1 MNLII
6 GQLFALL
13 TAACFA
19 QNSIVYSFAGRRVGS
34 AAVTHIRL
42 WVALPAIMII
52 HLLFHGAPLPL
63 GLPQAG
69 YFYLGASGFVGFFMA
84 DLFIF
89 KAFVDLGPRETLVVM
104 TLAPIFGAI
113 ISWLMFAETLTVLQI
128 VGILVTVGGVAWVV
142 YEERSN
148 PNKRSRKQA
157 LGVIFA
163 FLGALTQATG
173 MVLAKGGVASGVHPV
188 SANAVRITA
197 GLIGLILFALL
208 RRRLIADFR
217 SMRDLKALAATSS
230 GALIGPVLGVIL
242 SLYALQW
249 APVGIVTALMQTSP
263 ILLLP
268 IERFVFKRRVTLGA
282 VIGTLLAIGGAALL
296 FIAP

>member
-52 HLLFHGAPLPL
+52 HLLFHGALLPL

-69 YFYLGASGFVGFFMA
+69 YLYLGASGFVGFFMA

>member
-6 GQLFALL
+6 GQLFALF

-34 AAVTHIRL
+34 TAVTHVRL
-42 WVALPAIMII
+42 WVALPAIMVV
-52 HLLFHGAPLPL
+52 HLFFNGTLLPL
-63 GLPQAG
+63 HLSQAG
-69 YFYLGASGFVGFFMA
+69 YLYLGASGFIGFFMA

-89 KAFVDLGPRETLVVM
+89 AAFVDLGPRETLVIM
-104 TLAPIFGAI
+104 TLAPIFGAV
-113 ISWLMFAETLTVLQI
+113 ISWLSFGETLTLMQI
-128 VGILVTVGGVAWVV
+128 IGILVTVGGVAWVV
-142 YEERSN
+142 FEERSN
-148 PNKRSRKQA
+148 PDKRSRKQA
-157 LGVIFA
+157 LGVLFA

-197 GLIGLILFALL
+197 GLAGLIVFALL
-208 RRRLIADFR
+208 RGRFLEDFR
-217 SMRDLKALAATSS
+217 RMRDLKALAYTSS
-230 GALIGPVLGVIL
+230 GALVGPVLGVL
-242 SLYALQW
+242 FSLYALQW

-268 IERFVFKRRVTLGA
+268 VERFVWRRRVTPGA